1 MDPTFFALAVLTFGL
16 ATGLALGWYMGSRP
30 VAEWRV
36 RYAAVEQDSKE
47 TEAKYLRAFADLEAA
62 KERANRV
69 DGLVDELNSIRGQ
82 RDLLSEDVAKRKADA
97 ANFADRE
104 RLVIEAREL
113 LLKEFKIAGSKVLDE
128 AQKSFL
134 ATASERFDHAE
145 KANKQAIATLLQPV
159 GAKLQAYE
167 NSVREMEADR
177 KKDYGGISNLMEQVR
192 LGQEAVKFEAASIV
206 SSLRSGPKT
215 SGRWGEQQ
223 FENLL
228 ELAGLSKF
236 TDYRSEVSVHTN
248 DGLLRPDYVI
258 NLPGNRT
265 LIVDIKCP
273 LDAYLSANDEIDPQL
288 RKKGFERYSSTVKG
302 HAGALSRKGYWSQF
316 AESPDFVILYVPGD
330 NFLSAALEHD
340 KKLWEDAARNR
351 VIISGP
357 ATFFPLART
366 IAAMWD
372 QEKLADKAQEVL
384 ELGRDLHENLAIM
397 TSRIKRLGQDLDK
410 SVRTYNEFIAS
421 VDGKVILTARKF
433 EELNL
438 TKSDKRIPDLEPV
451 DEQTRP
457 LMRLTHIEPKSD
469 AVGAD

>member
-1 MDPTFFALAVLTFGL
+1 MDPTVLALVALFFGL
-16 ATGLALGWYMGSRP
+16 VGGIGLGWFLGSRP
-30 VAEWRV
+30 VAEWRARNEV
-36 RYAAVEQDSKE
+36 VERDAKE
-47 TEAKYLRAFADLEAA
+47 TEARYLRTFADLEAA

-69 DGLVDELNSIRGQ
+69 DGLEGELNSIRND
-82 RDLLSEDVAKRKADA
+82 REKLREDVAGLKAESN
-97 ANFADRE
+97 NFQDRQRE
-104 RLVIEAREL
+104 LIEAREL
-113 LLKEFKIAGSKVLDE
+113 LLKEFQNAGTKVLGE

-134 ATASERFDHAE
+134 ASAAERFDHAE

-177 KKDYGGISNLMEQVR
+177 KKDYGGIRNLMDQVR

-236 TDYRSEVSVHTN
+236 TDYRSEVSVQTG
-248 DGLLRPDYVI
+248 DGLLRPDYII
-258 NLPGNRT
+258 NLPGNRS

-273 LDAYLSANDEIDPQL
+273 LDAYLTANEEIDPL
-288 RKKGFERYSSTVKG
+288 SRKKGFERYSSTVKG
-302 HAGALSRKGYWSQF
+302 HAGALSRKAYWSQF
-316 AESPDFVILYVPGD
+316 PESPEFVILYVPGD

-372 QEKLADKAQEVL
+372 TEKLADKAQEVL

-433 EELNL
+433 EELSL

-457 LMRLTHIEPKSD
+457 LMRLAQIGPKPD
-469 AVGAD
+469 DLEE

>member
-1 MDPTFFALAVLTFGL
+1 MDPQLFSVLALILGL
-16 ATGLALGWYMGSRP
+16 AAGLALGWFLGSRP
-30 VAEWRV
+30 VAEWRA
-36 RYAAVEQDSKE
+36 RHELAERDAKE
-47 TEAKYLRAFADLEAA
+47 TEARYLRTFADLEAT

-69 DGLVDELNSIRGQ
+69 DGLEGELNSIRKD
-82 RDLLSEDVAKRKADA
+82 RELLREGIAGLKADA
-97 ANFADRE
+97 ANFQDRQRE
-104 RLVIEAREL
+104 LIEAREL
-113 LLKEFKIAGSKVLDE
+113 LLKEFQNAGAKVLGE

-134 ATASERFDHAE
+134 ASAAERFDHAE
-145 KANKQAIATLLQPV
+145 KVNKQAIATLLQPV

-177 KKDYGGISNLMEQVR
+177 KKDYGGIAILMDQVR

-236 TDYRSEVSVHTN
+236 TDYRSEVSVQTG
-248 DGLLRPDYVI
+248 DGLLRPDYII
-258 NLPGNRT
+258 NLPGNRS

-273 LDAYLSANDEIDPQL
+273 LDAYLTANEEIDPLL

-316 AESPDFVILYVPGD
+316 PESPEFVILYVPGD

-372 QEKLADKAQEVL
+372 TEKLADKAQEVL

-438 TKSDKRIPDLEPV
+438 TKSDKRISDLEPV

-457 LMRLTHIEPKSD
+457 LMRLAQIEPKPD
-469 AVGAD
+469 VFEE